1 MNFAETC
8 NRIFGIQHNII
19 IGSTKSMPRW
29 KILIRKGV

>member
-1 MNFAETC
+1 MNLKRVIVF
-8 NRIFGIQHNII
+8 FGIQHNII